1 MYTTNKE
8 AFSQSNVELL
18 NKMKS
23 MSKYQISEMHKE
35 NKITYTDLF
44 YHEMSLT
51 EDQINTFR
59 K

>member
-8 AFSQSNVELL
+8 AFSQSNIELL

-35 NKITYTDLF
+35 NKITHTDLF